1 MSEETDE
8 NEAALLAAMSVD
20 EKLDGYKTSFG
31 EPLKEGAAKA
41 SKEEIIEAIRGV
53 SDPEIPINV
62 YDMGLIYNINQK
74 QNGDVEIE
82 MTLTAPT
89 CPVAVVLPAEVAK
102 AVAGTKGVGLVEVR
116 LVFEPV
122 WSLERLSDEAKAM
135 LDLF

>member
-1 MSEETDE
+1 MSEEIDE

-20 EKLDGYKTSFG
+20 EKLDGYQTSFG
-31 EPLKEGAAKA
+31 EPLAEGAKKA

-62 YDMGLIYNINQK
+62 YDMGLIYNINQ
-74 QNGDVEIE
+74 QANGDVAID

-89 CPVAVVLPAEVAK
+89 CPVAGILPAEVAK
-102 AVAGTKGVGLVEVR
+102 AVASIEGVGVVEVR

-122 WSLERLSDEAKAM
+122 WSIERLTDEAKAI